1 LSAVASSFASPSSAQ
16 AHRLVLAGMAGN
28 VLEWYDFSVY
38 GCFAP
43 TIAKTFF
50 PAHNPATSLLEAFAV
65 FAVGFLMRPVG
76 GLLLGYLGDR
86 AGRERALIVSVLAM
100 ALPTCAMG
108 LLPSYQRWGLTAAV
122 LMVAMRLIQGLA
134 VGGEYT
140 TSVVFMIERCAQ
152 HRRGLIGAFG
162 SAGAFVGI
170 FLGSAVSALLAWL
183 MPAELARYSWRA
195 AFLTGIVVGLIGYW
209 LRRDYRAAPSGAP
222 ALGAILRRHWPGML
236 QIAAFKALDAV
247 GFYLAFIY
255 GVTYLTQFCGLAHGS
270 ALAINTLGMA
280 LLFMVLPAAGAL
292 SDWSGRKPLLLG
304 SALLALLLA
313 RPLFGLF
320 RLGGFTAP
328 LLAQLGFA
336 VIMGTFDGVSPA
348 AMAEAFP
355 ASVRCSAVAISH
367 NLCMAILGGTAPMAA
382 TFLIARSGSA
392 LIPAWYL
399 MGAAL
404 LSAGFTLSLR
414 ESAFR
419 PLPP

>member
-1 LSAVASSFASPSSAQ
+1 LSAVASSFAPQ
-16 AHRLVLAGMAGN
+16 PPAHTRRLVLAGMAGN

-38 GCFAP
+38 GCFAA
-43 TIAKTFF
+43 TIGTTFF

-76 GLLLGYLGDR
+76 GLLLGYLGDHL
-86 AGRERALIVSVLAM
+86 GREQALIISVLAM

-108 LLPSYQRWGLTAAV
+108 LLPSYQRWGLPATL

-162 SAGAFVGI
+162 SGGAFVGI
-170 FLGSAVSALLAWL
+170 FLGSAVSALLAWA
-183 MPAELARYSWRA
+183 MPAELAGYSWRI
-195 AFLTGIVVGLIGYW
+195 AFLAGILVGLVGYL
-209 LRRDYRAAPSGAP
+209 LRRDYRATPPRGP
-222 ALGAILRRHWPGML
+222 ALGTILRRHWPGML

-255 GVTYLTQFCGLAHGS
+255 GATYLTQYCGLAHGA

-280 LLFMVLPAAGAL
+280 LLFMVLPAAGGL

-304 SALLALLLA
+304 SALLALVLA

-320 RLGGFTAP
+320 RQGGFIAP
-328 LLAQLGFA
+328 LIAQLVFA
-336 VIMGTFDGVSPA
+336 VIVGIFDGVSPA

-367 NLCMAILGGTAPMAA
+367 NLCMAVLGGTAPMVA
-382 TFLIARSGSA
+382 TFLIAHSGNA
-392 LIPAWYL
+392 LLPAWYL

-404 LSAGFTLSLR
+404 LSAGFTLSLQ

>member
-1 LSAVASSFASPSSAQ
+1 
-16 AHRLVLAGMAGN
+16 MAGN

-38 GCFAP
+38 GCFAA
-43 TIAKTFF
+43 TIGQTFF
-50 PAHNPATSLLEAFAV
+50 PTHNPATSLLEAFAV
-65 FAVGFLMRPVG
+65 FAAGFLMRPLG

-86 AGRERALIVSVLAM
+86 AGRERALMVSVLAM

-108 LLPSYQRWGLTAAV
+108 LLPSYQRLGLLASV

-140 TSVVFMIERCAQ
+140 TSVVFMIERCTQ

-162 SAGAFVGI
+162 SGGAFVGI

-183 MPAELARYSWRA
+183 MPAELARYSWRL
-195 AFLTGIVVGLIGYW
+195 AFLAGILVGLVGYL
-209 LRRDYRAAPSGAP
+209 LRREYRGAP
-222 ALGAILRRHWPGML
+222 PSALPLGAILRRHWPGML

-255 GVTYLTQFCGLAHGS
+255 GVTYLTQFCGLSHGS

-280 LLFMVLPAAGAL
+280 LLFVVLPMAGAL
-292 SDWSGRKPLLLG
+292 SDWGGRKPLLLG
-304 SALLALLLA
+304 AALLALLLA

-320 RLGGFTAP
+320 RLGGFIAP
-328 LLAQLGFA
+328 LIAQLAFA
-336 VIMGTFDGVSPA
+336 LIVGTFDGVSPA

-355 ASVRCSAVAISH
+355 AGVRCSAVAISH
-367 NLCMAILGGTAPMAA
+367 NLCMAVLGGTAPMAA
-382 TFLIARSGSA
+382 TFLIARSGDV
-392 LIPAWYL
+392 LMPAWYL

-404 LSAGFTLSLR
+404 LSAALTLSLK
-414 ESAFR
+414 ETAHR